1 MSASPTPLRTSDA
14 STPTP
19 LSKSTADGRL
29 VLVVGPSGV
38 GKDTLLDGARS
49 ALANDPGV
57 VFARREITRP
67 AEAGGEVHDPINE
80 AAFQARLAAGG
91 YMLAWEAH
99 GLGYGLP
106 ARLADELA
114 AGRTVVANVSR
125 AVLDMARACF
135 ARVRVVSISA
145 SPATL
150 ARRLAARGRED
161 AAGIKARLA
170 RADLYSATGDDV
182 VEVRNDGPLA
192 EGVAALVAAIRD

>member
-1 MSASPTPLRTSDA
+1 MQ
-14 STPTP
+14 TP
-19 LSKSTADGRL
+19 LSKNTADGRL

-38 GKDTLLDGARS
+38 GKDTLLDGARTL
-49 ALANDPGV
+49 LADDMGV

-67 AEAGGEVHDPINE
+67 ADAGGEVHDPVSE
-80 AAFQARLAAGG
+80 VEFQTRRAANG
-91 YMLAWEAH
+91 YLLAWEAH
-99 GLGYGLP
+99 GLGYGVP
-106 ARLADELA
+106 AALADELS

-125 AVLDMARACF
+125 VVLDEARARF

-145 SPATL
+145 SPATV

-182 VEVRNDGPLA
+182 VEVKNDGSPDD
-192 EGVAALVAAIRD
+192 GIAALVAAIRS